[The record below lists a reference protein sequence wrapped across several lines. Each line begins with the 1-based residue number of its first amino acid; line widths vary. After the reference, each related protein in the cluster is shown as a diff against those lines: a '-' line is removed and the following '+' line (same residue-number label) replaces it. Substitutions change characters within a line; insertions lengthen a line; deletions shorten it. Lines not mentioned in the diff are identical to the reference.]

1 MTGSFR
7 NSWDVLILF
16 ILTHEF
22 LFTKCQHQDSILRT
36 FLEQLIIVVADVDPK
51 SIVLH
56 QKTNQIVLLSDNTG
70 CFAGILMQNIWLKIP
85 AENLEGIEIDDGNTW
100 LM

>member
-1 MTGSFR
+1 MNFSLQ
-7 NSWDVLILF
+7 NV
-16 ILTHEF
+16 
-22 LFTKCQHQDSILRT
+22 SIKIRSCGP
-36 FLEQLIIVVADVDPK
+36 FLEQLILVVADVDPK